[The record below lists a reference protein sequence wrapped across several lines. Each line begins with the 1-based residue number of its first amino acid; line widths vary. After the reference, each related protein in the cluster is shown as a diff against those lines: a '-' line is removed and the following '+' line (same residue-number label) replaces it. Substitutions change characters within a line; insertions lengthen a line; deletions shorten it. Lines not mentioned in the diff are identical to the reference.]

1 MSLPRIRGL
10 VSLVRDAVDGGSRAV
25 QKVQLGIAK
34 RTFDILE
41 AVPGVREPTKVVH
54 LVYDLSVNS
63 THGIIRLVNGAVG
76 GVAEVALDRFDRRSN
91 IEQKSP
97 CALGEERAKAPVDI
111 AISHGDLA
119 QEESARNNTDHE
131 PPAGS
136 SSE

>member
-1 MSLPRIRGL
+1 MSVPRIRGL

-41 AVPGVREPTKVVH
+41 AVPMVSAPTKVVH
-54 LVYDLSVNS
+54 VVYDLSVNS

-76 GVAEVALDRFDRRSN
+76 EAADVAL
-91 IEQKSP
+91 E
-97 CALGEERAKAPVDI
+97 
-111 AISHGDLA
+111 HLA
-119 QEESARNNTDHE
+119 HQEAARNNTDRD
-131 PPAGS
+131 PQAGS

>member
-1 MSLPRIRGL
+1 MSLPRVRGL

-54 LVYDLSVNS
+54 FVYDLSVNS

-76 GVAEVALDRFDRRSN
+76 GVAEVALD
-91 IEQKSP
+91 Q
-97 CALGEERAKAPVDI
+97 
-111 AISHGDLA
+111 LA
-119 QEESARNNTDHE
+119 QRETARNNTDRDPQHIAQQGIAE
-131 PPAGS
+131 PTGS